1 MIRAGRLWSLAV
13 IALSAVASVAVAAT
27 TDADKGWP
35 RELKTDKG
43 ILTIY
48 QPQPEKFQDN
58 VLEARAALSMIPTGK
73 TTPVFGVMWLKGRV
87 DTDRDSGNAMLRD
100 LMVTRSRWPESDSAK
115 EVQFSMFL
123 TQL

>member
-1 MIRAGRLWSLAV
+1 MSRGARVRSLFLFGV
-13 IALSAVASVAVAAT
+13 LPVASVARAAAP
-27 TDADKGWP
+27 DADKGWP

-43 ILTIY
+43 VLTIY

-73 TTPVFGVMWLKGRV
+73 STPVFGVMWFQGRV

-100 LMVTRSRWPESDSAK
+100 LIVTRS
-115 EVQFSMFL
+115 
-123 TQL
+123 